1 MKLGDRIKLEKANL
15 QVNKNRKSNTGS
27 TVRKNKPIKQVIKK
41 EKLKSKK
48 VLALTAKK
56 LKTASDMK
64 TPKQKEA
71 GKKFQA
77 AEIEAH
83 KKYLKDVEKSLKAHR
98 SGTQSGKAFAKQH
111 NTRKTLIGRK
121 FNKVKN
127 KLRSGLSIGEKNR

>member
-1 MKLGDRIKLEKANL
+1 MGVDKNL
-15 QVNKNRKSNTGS
+15 KRNTGS
-27 TVRKNKPIKQVIKK
+27 TVKKNISTSKLVNK

-83 KKYLKDVEKSLKAHR
+83 KKYLKDAEKSLKGHR
-98 SGTQSGKAFAKQH
+98 GGTQSGKAFAEQH
-111 NTRKTLIGRK
+111 HTRKTLTGRTL
-121 FNKVKN
+121 NKLKN
-127 KLRSGLSIGEKNR
+127 KLRSGLSISAKNR